1 MNHTTRVTMAALSL
15 MMAGGFSCSR
25 GKVSPAVPADP
36 LPRTQQ
42 SQPGPAPRDPAQELT
57 LTTRFAHH
65 SRRSMVGR
73 FTNSYSNTSAVT
85 LRLLSGGEVVITDTG
100 ESTDLVVHQTPFVCG
115 TEKETRTWTVERT
128 GTWTSA
134 GTTRTLDTKIS
145 KDVCRIVKTCDNR
158 PPENLPC
165 DVLPANLTLTCS
177 QGVVP
182 VGEGKKPMQSISCT
196 TATPGTVSYSSFPW
210 AFGQGAC
217 LERVTSAHGPF
228 HYEFCEEKL
237 R

>member
-1 MNHTTRVTMAALSL
+1 
-15 MMAGGFSCSR
+15 
-25 GKVSPAVPADP
+25 
-36 LPRTQQ
+36 
-42 SQPGPAPRDPAQELT
+42 
-57 LTTRFAHH
+57 
-65 SRRSMVGR
+65 MVGQ
-73 FTNSYSNTSAVT
+73 FTNSYSNQSVVNLQFGPGDRVT
-85 LRLLSGGEVVITDTG
+85 LSDQG

-165 DVLPANLTLTCS
+165 DVLPEVLTLTCTE
-177 QGVVP
+177 GVVP

-228 HYEFCEEKL
+228 HYEFCEENL